1 MQRGIVSTGG
11 TLNPV
16 GQMKIHLLD
25 RDPNF
30 VVLPPGTTVFTAGD
44 KGDKMY
50 AVIEGAVDIVVNG
63 KVVDTVETG
72 GIFGEM
78 ALIENLPRSATAV
91 VKTAAKL
98 VGVDRN
104 RFLFMVQQ
112 TPFFSLQL
120 LSIVTDRLRRANAAL
135 SSNAAQ

>member
-1 MQRGIVSTGG
+1 
-11 TLNPV
+11 
-16 GQMKIHLLD
+16 MKIHLLD

-30 VVLPPGTTVFTAGD
+30 VILPAGTVIFQAGD
-44 KGDKMY
+44 HGDKMY
-50 AVIEGAVDIVVNG
+50 AVLAGAVDILVNG
-63 KVVDTVETG
+63 KVVDTIEAG

-78 ALIENLPRSATAV
+78 ALIEKLPRSATATV
-91 VKTAAKL
+91 RTEAKL
-98 VGVDRN
+98 VEVDRN

-135 SSNAAQ
+135 SANAVQS